1 MSTKRVVKTLQKNDW
16 RLIWQR
22 GSHKIY
28 EKNGIVCLIPDYK
41 GDIPKGTLA
50 NITRITGVK
59 F

>member
-1 MSTKRVVKTLQKNDW
+1 MSTKRVIKTLQKNGW
-16 RLIWQR
+16 RLIRQR

-28 EKNGIVCLIPDYK
+28 EKDGIVCPIPDHK
-41 GDIPKGTLA
+41 GDIPKGILA